1 MTSFRVE
8 PGGLSTMSAQL
19 APAQA
24 ALAAVAIPGPNPD
37 MYGVLV
43 GSAATD
49 AEPVT
54 TTHLNDLAHALG
66 DLYSS
71 IASRLAESGKCY
83 TDIEDSNTVLAGEIT
98 KALA

>member
-24 ALAAVAIPGPNPD
+24 ALAAIAIPGPNPD

-54 TTHLNDLAHALG
+54 TTRLNDLAHALG
-66 DLYSS
+66 DLYGS
-71 IASRLAESGKCY
+71 IASRLTESARCY
-83 TDIEDSNTVLAGEIT
+83 LNIEDSNTALVGEIT

>member
-8 PGGLSTMSAQL
+8 PSGLTTMSAQL

-24 ALAAVAIPGPNPD
+24 ALAAIAIPGPNPD
-37 MYGVLV
+37 MYGALV

-66 DLYSS
+66 DLYGS
-71 IASRLAESGKCY
+71 IATRLTESGRCY
-83 TDIEDSNTVLAGEIT
+83 AEVEDSNTTLAGEIV
-98 KALA
+98 KVLA

>member
-24 ALAAVAIPGPNPD
+24 ALAAIAIPGPNPD

-54 TTHLNDLAHALG
+54 TTRLNDLAHALG
-66 DLYSS
+66 DLYGS
-71 IASRLAESGKCY
+71 IASRLTESGRCY
-83 TDIEDSNTVLAGEIT
+83 LDIEDSNTALVGEIT

>member
-24 ALAAVAIPGPNPD
+24 ALAAIAIPGPNPG

-66 DLYSS
+66 DLYGS
-71 IASRLAESGKCY
+71 ISSRLTESGRCY
-83 TDIEDSNTVLAGEIT
+83 AQVEDANTTLAHEIT
-98 KALA
+98 RALA

>member
-8 PGGLSTMSAQL
+8 PSGLTTMSAQL

-24 ALAAVAIPGPNPD
+24 ALAAIAIPGPNPD

-66 DLYSS
+66 DLYGS
-71 IASRLAESGKCY
+71 IATRLTESGRCY
-83 TDIEDSNTVLAGEIT
+83 TEVEDSNTTLAGEIV
-98 KALA
+98 KVLA